1 MVSIAIHIIT
11 KLYIIIII
19 VFTINI
25 VDAQPLPPHDD
36 HNKVLHFSHPLVA
49 ESPSPDTKIRADY
62 LYMNLNEDDLKM
74 HTFVVEA
81 EYAFFRWLSLEFDVP
96 YTILSNEI
104 TLNRLNNIEVGIKY
118 ANFTFEE
125 TGLLLGGG
133 IELGLPTG
141 SDETGIGSSTIWEVE
156 PFLDFGYKNAGFETV
171 GFAKFGFPVN
181 GGEEEADFEFG
192 WNLSLLYQITI
203 YIEGLVEF
211 SGERISGGREDGFST
226 TAVIPGIKIKPVQSI
241 NFKIGFGYII
251 PITDEKEI
259 NNGSILSVFYHF

>member
-1 MVSIAIHIIT
+1 M
-11 KLYIIIII
+11 L
-19 VFTINI
+19 FTINI
-25 VDAQPLPPHDD
+25 ADAQHLPDHD
-36 HNKVLHFSHPLVA
+36 HKKTLHFSHPLVS
-49 ESPSPDTKIRADY
+49 ESPSPDTKIRTDY
-62 LYMNLNEDDLKM
+62 LYMNLTEDDLKM

-96 YTILSNEI
+96 YTILSNEM
-104 TLNRLNNIEVGIKY
+104 TLSRLNNIEVGIKY

-141 SDETGIGSSTIWEVE
+141 SDETGIGSSTVWEVE
-156 PFLDFGYKNAGFETV
+156 PFLDFGYKNEGFETV

-181 GGEEEADFEFG
+181 GGEEEADLEFG
-192 WNLSLLYQITI
+192 WNLSFLYQITNH
-203 YIEGLVEF
+203 IEGLVEF
-211 SGERISGGREDGFST
+211 SGEKVNGGEEDGFTT

-241 NFKIGFGYII
+241 NLKVGFGYII

-259 NNGSILSVFYHF
+259 NNSSILSVFYHF